1 MLHLD
6 RVTGRYGQVLTIQD
20 ITLEVNSGELVGLV
34 GANNAGKS
42 TLLKTIVGLL
52 KPTSGSILFEKE
64 DLTNLAVHEI
74 VERGISL
81 IPEAKLVYPEM
92 TVLDNLLI
100 GSHTSKAKKERKAT
114 LERVYELFPVL
125 ERRRD
130 QSANTLSGGE
140 QRMLAIGRA
149 LMCRPKLLLV
159 DEPSIGLG
167 PLIIRNLYGI
177 LQQLTHQGIGVL
189 VSDQNVTML
198 AEISPRVYVLSN
210 GRILASGDGKEL
222 LRDKEVRKA
231 CMGWTN

>member
-1 MLHLD
+1 LD